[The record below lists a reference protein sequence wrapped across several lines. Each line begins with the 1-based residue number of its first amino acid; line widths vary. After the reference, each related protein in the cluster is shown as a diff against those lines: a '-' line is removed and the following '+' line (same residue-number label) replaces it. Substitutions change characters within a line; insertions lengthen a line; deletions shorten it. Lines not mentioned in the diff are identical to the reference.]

1 LIIRTKVVPV
11 SARHHAPAR
20 KPGVARLRELP
31 VALPLAVVVLVG
43 IVVVIDVFVGGR
55 PSLTVAAPAAASS
68 TVPRTAPRVLAPT
81 AATNATGA
89 AIGPTHQSADAAA
102 AAAARLEG
110 KPGDP
115 VAELNDL
122 SAGVGASGISVAA
135 LNTATGA
142 TFSYGATGAMV
153 MGSIAKLDI
162 LETLLL
168 QHEDTH
174 TTLSDNDD
182 SLATSMIEVSDNDA
196 ADALWAE
203 IGSDPAVSAANVRL
217 GIPNLVVGTAGL
229 WGLGTTNATDQLTLL
244 KNLTTTG
251 GPLDAASQ
259 TYALNLMRNV
269 SSDQRWGVGA
279 AADPGTV
286 FANKNGWLANDADN
300 DLWLVNSDGIVT
312 VQGQLVLISVLTQ
325 HNADE
330 NAGIALVEQVASAV
344 TAAVAP

>member
-1 LIIRTKVVPV
+1 
-11 SARHHAPAR
+11 
-20 KPGVARLRELP
+20 LRELP
-31 VALPLAVVVLVG
+31 VTLPLAVVVLVG
-43 IVVVIDVFVGGR
+43 IVVAIDVVVGRGTGL
-55 PSLTVAAPAAASS
+55 PVAAPAAVSHPAPAG
-68 TVPRTAPRVLAPT
+68 TPRVLAPT
-81 AATNATGA
+81 AAADGAGA
-89 AIGPTHQSADAAA
+89 AAAPGHQSGAS

-122 SAGVGASGISVAA
+122 SAGVGPSGISVAA
-135 LNTATGA
+135 INTATGA
-142 TFSYGATGAMV
+142 RFSYGAGGGMV

-168 QHEDTH
+168 QHEDAH
-174 TTLSDNDD
+174 TLLSDNDD

-203 IGSDPAVSAANVRL
+203 IGSDPAVAAANVRL
-217 GIPNLVVGTAGL
+217 GVPNLVVGTAGL
-229 WGLGTTNATDQLTLL
+229 WGLGTTDAADQLTLL
-244 KNLTTTG
+244 ENLTTTG

-259 TYALNLMRNV
+259 SYALNLMRNV

-279 AADPGTV
+279 AADAGTV
-286 FANKNGWLANDADN
+286 FANKNGWLANDDDN

-312 VQGQLVLISVLTQ
+312 VKGQLVVISVLTQ

-330 NAGIALVEQVASAV
+330 NAGISLVEQIASVV
-344 TAAVAP
+344 TAAVTP